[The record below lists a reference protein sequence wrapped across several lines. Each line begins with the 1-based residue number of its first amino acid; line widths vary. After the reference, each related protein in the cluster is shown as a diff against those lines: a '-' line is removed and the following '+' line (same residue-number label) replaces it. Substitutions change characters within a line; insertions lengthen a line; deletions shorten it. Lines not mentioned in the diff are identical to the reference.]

1 MTKVL
6 NEALDHE
13 DMKGQIEPTVTVDE
27 YAAKMGEDE
36 DIVTIAFTVKNKSAG
51 QDLVGWFEG
60 GYNFVLDSQVS
71 DGEVTPGKFLVFVEM
86 QRRHNVPRHLCELL
100 SDLETLTGMSCED
113 YTIKIDNKRY
123 KADPEVLKNVI
134 VATPA
139 EYRRVQ
145 EKELNEMRE
154 LSGNE
159 PVKLYKE
166 QDSLIKDFIS
176 KAGL

>member
-1 MTKVL
+1 
-6 NEALDHE
+6 
-13 DMKGQIEPTVTVDE
+13 
-27 YAAKMGEDE
+27 
-36 DIVTIAFTVKNKSAG
+36 
-51 QDLVGWFEG
+51 
-60 GYNFVLDSQVS
+60 
-71 DGEVTPGKFLVFVEM
+71 
-86 QRRHNVPRHLCELL
+86 
-100 SDLETLTGMSCED
+100 MSCED

-145 EKELNEMRE
+145 ERELNEVRE